1 MYVFAQWGHGNGLRR
16 SSSSSAVFVAAGLV
30 GLQVVG
36 LQVGVVWGEVSIGI
50 AVAGGVTGTGEVFS
64 AVVSSLIGN
73 DVVVAVV
80 SPFGGVVSMGT
91 MGI

>member
-16 SSSSSAVFVAAGLV
+16 SSSSSAVFVALGL
-30 GLQVVG
+30 VG

-64 AVVSSLIGN
+64 AVVSSLIG
-73 DVVVAVV
+73 DGVVVAVV
-80 SPFGGVVSMGT
+80 STFGGVVSTGT

>member
-30 GLQVVG
+30 GLQV
-36 LQVGVVWGEVSIGI
+36 GVVWGEVSIGI
-50 AVAGGVTGTGEVFS
+50 AFAGGVTGTGEVFS
-64 AVVSSLIGN
+64 AVVSSLIGD

-80 SPFGGVVSMGT
+80 STFGGVVSTGT

>member
-30 GLQVVG
+30 GLQV
-36 LQVGVVWGEVSIGI
+36 GVVWGKVSIGI
-50 AVAGGVTGTGEVFS
+50 AVAGGVVTGTGEVFS
-64 AVVSSLIGN
+64 AVVSSLIDD

-80 SPFGGVVSMGT
+80 STFGGVVSTGT